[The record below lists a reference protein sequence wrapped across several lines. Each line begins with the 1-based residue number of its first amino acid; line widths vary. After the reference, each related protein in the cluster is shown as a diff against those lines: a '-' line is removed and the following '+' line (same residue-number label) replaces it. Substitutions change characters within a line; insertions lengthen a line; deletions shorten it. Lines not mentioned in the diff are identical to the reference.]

1 MRGLVVHGCQ
11 RAACRSKVGFPKVG
25 QEDEAGSLKLLPFS
39 ELRGA
44 GRQCLGAEPGAT
56 IVR

>member
-25 QEDEAGSLKLLPFS
+25 QEDEAGSQSVAF
-39 ELRGA
+39 
-44 GRQCLGAEPGAT
+44 
-56 IVR
+56 